1 MNKRIW
7 FGILV
12 CSLLLV
18 QATMAQDSTKVVGWK
33 KSLGF
38 DLTTAQTAYSDS
50 WVGGEAGSF
59 NWVSNLNGNAERQL
73 SPKVNYSTILKLSF
87 GQTYTQDEETKEWS
101 KAKKSTDLID
111 WDNMFRFT
119 FGGFVDPYAAFRV
132 ESQFFTLHS
141 SPTLYKRVFFRPT
154 KFTESAGIAK
164 RLYTGKETEN
174 ITSRLGLAVRE
185 VLNTELVKDSANGDS
200 FLNSTYNDGGF
211 ESVTDFNLMLA
222 KQIGY
227 VGKLT
232 LYKAIFFSD
241 KDKVKGSAFE
251 DDWKAIDVNFENQFN
266 VQMTKLV
273 VVKLYTQVLYDKQVS
288 KKGRFKE
295 TLGLG
300 LAYKVW

>member
-1 MNKRIW
+1 MNKGIW
-7 FGILV
+7 FGLLV
-12 CSLLLV
+12 CSLLFV
-18 QATMAQDSTKVVGWK
+18 QATMAQDSAKVVGWK

-132 ESQFFTLHS
+132 ESQFFTQHIG
-141 SPTLYKRVFFRPT
+141 TIADKRVFFRPT
-154 KFTESAGIAK
+154 KLTESAGIAK
-164 RLYTGKETEN
+164 RFYTGPNTEN
-174 ITSRLGLAVRE
+174 ITSRLGLAVRQ
-185 VLNTELVKDSANGDS
+185 VLFTQLLDSVSLETSEDMYS
-200 FLNSTYNDGGF
+200 DGGF

-232 LYKAIFFSD
+232 LYKALFFSD
-241 KDKVKGSAFE
+241 KDKVKGSPAE